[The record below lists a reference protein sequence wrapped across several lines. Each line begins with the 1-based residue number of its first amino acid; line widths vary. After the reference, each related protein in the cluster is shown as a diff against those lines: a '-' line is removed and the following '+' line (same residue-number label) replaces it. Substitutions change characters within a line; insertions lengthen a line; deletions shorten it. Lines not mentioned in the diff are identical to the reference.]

1 MLYTTLNKIRSHAPC
16 KDGWEKLLQ
25 NLGKTQADDEQL
37 SMLTILNSNGLDDA
51 LWCLRACDGIELEAR
66 LFAGTCVR
74 RVRHLMTDPA
84 SINALA
90 VAWDAAIAVEAG
102 AAAWGAAWGAAGAAA
117 GDAAEAVAAGAAARG
132 AAWAAARAAERAWQ
146 EQEFKRVFCGGEK

>member
-1 MLYTTLNKIRSHAPC
+1 MIYTTLNKIRSHAPC

-25 NLGKTQADDEQL
+25 NLGKTQADDEPL
-37 SMLTILNSNGLDDA
+37 SMLTILDSNGLDDA
-51 LWCLRACDGIELEAR
+51 LWCLRAFEGIDKEAR
-66 LFAGTCVR
+66 LFAVACVR

-102 AAAWGAAWGAAGAAA
+102 AAAWGAAR
-117 GDAAEAVAAGAAARG
+117 D
-132 AAWAAARAAERAWQ
+132 AERKWQ
-146 EQEFKRVFCGGEK
+146 EQEFKRVFCGDKK